1 MRLAFLWHWIKQFRA
16 ELALIG
22 GLSLASSTVTLA
34 LPWLIARLAGSVVGE
49 TAINLEQT
57 LILLAIALTGLAAT
71 TVLVTI
77 LSEKAAGQILASLRK
92 ETHQRLIAMSIA
104 FHDRSRSGDLLA
116 LMSYEVENLSTFL
129 TATLA
134 RVPSMVIT
142 AAGAFAIL
150 LAIDPVLTL
159 MIPALIPLFFMG
171 MKWLGRRLR
180 VLGRQVR
187 KAEVDLV
194 WMAESDLEMLP
205 AIKAFAVEDEH
216 RTRYDTAIERA
227 RLLKLRQT
235 RITAFIGPA
244 VALLAAMAAIAILV
258 IGSGSLQDGTRSPS
272 ELFAFLLYAA
282 LLTRPVGSLADTY
295 GSFQTAQGTLGRLEA
310 VFARKPEPG
319 YAVTGN
325 LPRAAGALAFEGVS
339 FAYPGRPPVLHGANL
354 VIRAGETVALTGDN
368 GVGKSTLV
376 NLVMRFYQPES
387 GRITLDGTDIAALQV
402 QELRRQFGYVP
413 QRPLL
418 MHGTIAENIAF
429 GIANPDPDAIERAAR
444 LAQVWD
450 FIQRLPR
457 GLATEIGDGGV
468 RLSGGQRQRL
478 ALARALYRDPPIFI
492 FDEATS
498 MFDLDGE
505 TAFIESCTRLLA
517 ERTVIIITHRPASLA
532 LADRVIHMTAQGFQV
547 VSERHPA
554 ASADRQA

>member
-1 MRLAFLWHWIKQFRA
+1 MRLAFLWHWIKRFRA
-16 ELALIG
+16 ALALIG
-22 GLSLASSTVTLA
+22 GLSLASSAATLVV
-34 LPWLIARLAGSVVGE
+34 PWLLARLAGSVVGE
-49 TAINLEQT
+49 TTINLEQT
-57 LILLAIALTGLAAT
+57 LILLGLALTGLTAT
-71 TVLVTI
+71 TILVNI
-77 LSEKAAGQILASLRK
+77 QSEKAAGQILASLRK

-134 RVPSMVIT
+134 RVPAMIMT

-150 LAIDPVLTL
+150 FFIDPVLTFI
-159 MIPALIPLFFMG
+159 IPGLVPVFFVG

-194 WMAESDLEMLP
+194 WMAESDLAMLP
-205 AIKAFAVEDEH
+205 AIKAFAVEQEL
-216 RTRYDTAIERA
+216 RTRYDAAIEKA
-227 RLLKLRQT
+227 RLLKLSQI
-235 RITAFIGPA
+235 RITAFIGPL
-244 VALLAAMAAIAILV
+244 VALLAAMAAIAIIV
-258 IGSGSLQDGTRSPS
+258 IGSGEVQAGTRSPS

-295 GSFQTAQGTLGRLEA
+295 GSFQIAQGTLARLEA

-319 YAVTGN
+319 YAATGTIG
-325 LPRAAGALAFEGVS
+325 RTAGALAFENVS
-339 FAYPGRPPVLHGANL
+339 FAYPGRPPVLESANL
-354 VIRAGETVALTGDN
+354 TIRAGETVALTGDN

-376 NLVMRFYQPES
+376 NLILRFYQPGS
-387 GRITLDGTDIAALQV
+387 GRITLDGSDIATLQV

-418 MHGTIAENIAF
+418 VHGTIAENIAF
-429 GIANPDPDAIERAAR
+429 GIADPDPAAIERAAR
-444 LAQVWD
+444 LAQAWD

-478 ALARALYRDPPIFI
+478 ALARALYRDPPVFI

-532 LADRVIHMTAQGFQV
+532 LADRVIHMTVQGFQV
-547 VSERHPA
+547 VSEGLDSI
-554 ASADRQA
+554 SADGHA

>member
-1 MRLAFLWHWIKQFRA
+1 MHLAFLWHWIKQFRA

-22 GLSLASSTVTLA
+22 GLSLASSAVTLA
-34 LPWLIARLAGSVVGE
+34 LPWLIARLAGSIVGE
-49 TAINLEQT
+49 TAINREQT
-57 LILLAIALTGLAAT
+57 LILLALALTGLAAT
-71 TVLVTI
+71 TVIVTI
-77 LSEKAAGQILASLRK
+77 LSEKATGQILASLRK

-159 MIPALIPLFFMG
+159 MIPALIPLFFIG

-258 IGSGSLQDGTRSPS
+258 IGSGSVQDGTRSPS

-319 YAVTGN
+319 YAVTGK
-325 LPRAAGALAFEGVS
+325 LPRAAGALAFEDVS
-339 FAYPGRPPVLHGANL
+339 FAYPGRPPVLGGANL
-354 VIRAGETVALTGDN
+354 AIRAGETVALTGDN

-376 NLVMRFYQPES
+376 NLIMRFYQPES

-444 LAQVWD
+444 LAQAWD
-450 FIQRLPR
+450 FIQHMPR

-505 TAFIESCTRLLA
+505 TAFIESCTQLLA
-517 ERTVIIITHRPASLA
+517 KRTVIIITHRPASLA

-554 ASADRQA
+554 TSADRQA